1 MHHEGLSSRQLS
13 LTLWSDS
20 HGQDTWGYGSS
31 HKLFEQLTQP
41 QQLLHSQTPAL
52 RLSAGST
59 QSKKPDQTGKA
70 NYRFIMAPLTV
81 NYAILLKQVFAT
93 DRSNVLL
100 PRQALTLV
108 LISALSNK
116 SFRSEARK
124 ELHEFF
130 SGLAEAVIRLV
141 QLADLFA
148 SRLTPWNLLNV
159 LPHDWLPQLA
169 PLNPDALSRMLLTVY
184 HSTS

>member
-1 MHHEGLSSRQLS
+1 
-13 LTLWSDS
+13 
-20 HGQDTWGYGSS
+20 
-31 HKLFEQLTQP
+31 
-41 QQLLHSQTPAL
+41 
-52 RLSAGST
+52 
-59 QSKKPDQTGKA
+59 
-70 NYRFIMAPLTV
+70 V
-81 NYAILLKQVFAT
+81 NYAILLKQVFAM

-108 LISALSNK
+108 LISALSNRC
-116 SFRSEARK
+116 FRLEAQK
-124 ELHEFF
+124 ELPEFF

-148 SRLTPWNLLNV
+148 SQLMPWNLLNV